1 MEKNLSSASL
11 LLPQFTA
18 LLPKGP
24 APNHLLISGGRP
36 PEADWLQKAAQGRI
50 LWAADHGLDSCY
62 RSSLEPAYFLG
73 DHDSVSEE
81 ALNWAKSLAIPMA
94 RFPQD
99 KDYTDTQLA
108 LLKAQERGAASVLL
122 TGGFGSRF
130 DHTYNTLFTC
140 AFSPL
145 QCILADD
152 REALL
157 YLHGGEEITLICRKR
172 PTAVSLIPFSARC
185 HEVTCRGLHWE
196 LTEAL
201 LLQGE
206 PNATSNRLEDGA
218 KTFSVSLG
226 RGTLGVYL
234 CWE

>member
-81 ALNWAKSLAIPMA
+81 ALNWAKSLAIH
-94 RFPQD
+94 
-99 KDYTDTQLA
+99 
-108 LLKAQERGAASVLL
+108 L
-122 TGGFGSRF
+122 TRYEQSKMTNTMTSRF
-130 DHTYNTLFTC
+130 SGQMPFILSVNK
-140 AFSPL
+140 AP
-145 QCILADD
+145 CI
-152 REALL
+152 
-157 YLHGGEEITLICRKR
+157 K
-172 PTAVSLIPFSARC
+172 
-185 HEVTCRGLHWE
+185 
-196 LTEAL
+196 
-201 LLQGE
+201 
-206 PNATSNRLEDGA
+206 
-218 KTFSVSLG
+218 
-226 RGTLGVYL
+226 
-234 CWE
+234 